1 MTILEL
7 IEIESDFSV
16 VVGLLRR
23 FRMEPEYPAIHPKTD
38 PVAGLKAIDDVL
50 RDMGTTFEKNKPADA
65 SKFIDSMRSC
75 VRQINE
81 SIDTVYDND
90 KTTDI
95 REVARD
101 YLGVLCYEFERHLN
115 SLKQAYGAVAVDEN
129 TRLLKRIVDLLE
141 QRVI

>member
-23 FRMEPEYPAIHPKTD
+23 FRMEPEYLVIHPKTD
-38 PVAGLKAIDDVL
+38 PVGRLKDIDTVL
-50 RDMGTTFEKNKPADA
+50 EDMTTTSEENKPADA

-75 VRQINE
+75 ILQIIK
-81 SIDTVYDND
+81 SIDTLYDNE
-90 KTTDI
+90 KRTDI

-115 SLKQAYGAVAVDEN
+115 SLKQAYGSVVVDKN
-129 TRLLKRIVDLLE
+129 TRLLKRIVELLE
-141 QRVI
+141 QHT